1 MTEMVKQTAIR
12 IPADL
17 EAFAQTVCRIER
29 ISMNAL
35 VTRALNLHFSTLR
48 DDPSFRKNARRVLEE
63 EIGQLRSIA
72 E

>member
-1 MTEMVKQTAIR
+1 
-12 IPADL
+12 
-17 EAFAQTVCRIER
+17 
-29 ISMNAL
+29 MNAL
-35 VTRALNLHFSTLR
+35 VTRALTLHFCTLR

>member
-1 MTEMVKQTAIR
+1 
-12 IPADL
+12 
-17 EAFAQTVCRIER
+17 
-29 ISMNAL
+29 MNAL